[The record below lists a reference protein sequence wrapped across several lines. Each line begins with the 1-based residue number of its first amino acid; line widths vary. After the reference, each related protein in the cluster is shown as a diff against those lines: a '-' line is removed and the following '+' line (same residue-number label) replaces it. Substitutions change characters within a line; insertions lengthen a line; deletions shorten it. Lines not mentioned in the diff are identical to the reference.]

1 LNARTW
7 ATCAA
12 VGSDVPAS
20 VMIEPVT
27 AASFS

>member
-12 VGSDVPAS
+12 VGSAAAGS
-20 VMIEPVT
+20 TMIEPAT
-27 AASFS
+27 RTSFG